1 MMSIINIS
9 LKALGL
15 ATLLASSS
23 VYATNITVGGST
35 VIVDDRE
42 SAGDRDAYGRDSIY
56 NIDQMNV
63 SWSADNTITV
73 DIFTNFAN
81 FVHDGDTETHNNQHE
96 YYGKDIVYGDLLIG
110 VDNGSSYNYAFNL
123 GDMRWDQGAVS
134 PTNSSGG
141 LYAINGLYTSQ
152 GYHRDRNGQASR
164 QGAIAGA
171 TTGSELGSNTS
182 WGVSQGVNQWG
193 VSQGK
198 ISFSFNVAGLGVF
211 TSAQSL
217 ALSWAESCFND
228 DVSQT
233 LNVRRNRPVTSVPE
247 PTTALLML
255 LALGGLVYRRRSKGE
270 NFSA

>member
-1 MMSIINIS
+1 MMSIIKIS
-9 LKALGL
+9 LKALGF
-15 ATLLASSS
+15 ATLLASTN

-35 VIVDDRE
+35 VFVDDRE
-42 SAGDRDAYGRDSIY
+42 SAGDTDAHGRDGTY

-63 SWSADNTITV
+63 SWSTDNTINV

-81 FVHDGDTETHNNQHE
+81 FVHDRGTETHNNQHE
-96 YYGKDIVYGDLLIG
+96 YYGKDIVYGDLLIA

-123 GDMRWDQGAVS
+123 GGMRWDRGEVS

-141 LYAINGLYTSQ
+141 LYAISGLYNSQ
-152 GYHRDRNGQASR
+152 GYHSNSNGQASR
-164 QGAIAGA
+164 QGAIEGA
-171 TTGSELGSNTS
+171 TTGSQLGSNTS
-182 WGVSQGVNQWG
+182 WGVSQGTNQWG

-217 ALSWAESCFND
+217 ALSWAMSCFND

-233 LNVRRNRPVTSVPE
+233 LNVRRNRPATSVPE

-255 LALGGLVYRRRSKGE
+255 LALGGLVYRRSSKGK
-270 NFSA
+270 NFTA